1 MARALEDDARYTVAL
16 HHEAGVGLGR
26 VGHAFGRSPH
36 VAWNHDR
43 TACAVVDGE
52 LYDRAPLDAELGLAG
67 RASLPPTDADVV
79 LALYERDGTR
89 FAARLNG
96 GFVAAIWDRRAR
108 RLLVAND
115 RLGTYPLYYARPDGA
130 LLFASGVRALLASP
144 SVSRAIDPVAVQ
156 EFFTFDHV
164 LGDRTL
170 VGAVKLLPQASVLSV
185 CDGQVAIE
193 PYWPLR
199 YPALHEARPEAWYLE
214 QFVHLLKQAVAR
226 QQPDGLPAG
235 ILLSG
240 GMDSR
245 LLLGPL
251 RELGATVEALTFG
264 IPGCDDARI
273 AKELAEAVG
282 SRHRFFELEPDWLQR
297 KADDAVR
304 ATDGLGNIV
313 NLHAFATLDAQV
325 EFAKVF
331 YKGFLGDALFG
342 WAIKRQMWGD
352 YDPATHVTMQMD
364 TYIGHGAMPYDPRKG
379 LPVLSAALNQRAGD
393 GLLEDYR
400 EGYRRAGSSQL
411 AVQRLYFDLTQR
423 VPRMTLNGVE
433 VVRSR
438 GIVRL
443 PFCDNDLVD
452 FALAMPPGM
461 LFERRIQK
469 DALTRYY
476 PRLAQLPLPETGRP
490 LSFCARDV
498 AWQVRTLAGWHLRKR
513 GLGWL
518 APREGERP
526 YKDYNRW
533 FRTALRPWVEDLLL
547 TPRTL
552 DRGLVDPAF
561 VRRLVDEHMAGAN
574 HAVKLGALLTFELW
588 HRRFAD

>member
-1 MARALEDDARYTVAL
+1 MARALEDDARFTVSL

-26 VGHAFGRSPH
+26 VGHAFGRSPQ

-43 TACAVVDGE
+43 TTCAVMDGE
-52 LYDRAPLDAELGLAG
+52 LYDRARLDLELGLTG
-67 RASLPPTDADVV
+67 RADAPVTDADVV
-79 LALYERDGTR
+79 LALYEREGTR

-108 RLLVAND
+108 QMLVATD
-115 RLGTYPLYYARPDGA
+115 RLGTYPLYYAQPDGQ
-130 LLFASGVRALLASP
+130 LLFASAVRALLASP

-164 LGDRTL
+164 LNDRTL
-170 VGAVKLLPQASVLSV
+170 VAAVKLLPQASVLTV
-185 CDGQVAIE
+185 RDGQVTIE

-199 YPALHEARPEAWYLE
+199 YPARYDARPEPWYLE
-214 QFVHLLKQAVAR
+214 RFVHLLRQAVAR

-235 ILLSG
+235 VLLSG

-245 LLLGPL
+245 LIIGPL
-251 RELGATVEALTFG
+251 HELGARVEMLTFG

-273 AKELAEAVG
+273 AKELSDSVG
-282 SRHRFFELEPDWLQR
+282 SRHHFFELEPDWLR
-297 KADDAVR
+297 HKADEAVR
-304 ATDGLGNIV
+304 TTDGLGNIV
-313 NLHAFATLDAQV
+313 NLHAFATLDAQTAI
-325 EFAKVF
+325 AKVF

-379 LPVLSAALNQRAGD
+379 LPVFSEAFNRSAGD

-400 EGYRRAGSSQL
+400 EGYRRADSSQL
-411 AVQRLYFDLTQR
+411 SVQRLYFDLTQR
-423 VPRMTLNGVE
+423 VPRMTLKGVE
-433 VVRSR
+433 VVRNR

-452 FALAMPPGM
+452 FALATPPGL
-461 LFERRIQK
+461 LFERRLQR
-469 DALTRYY
+469 DALTRHY
-476 PRLAQLPLPETGRP
+476 PRLAQAPLPETGRP

-498 AWQVRTLAGWHLRKR
+498 GWQVRTLAGWHLRKR

-533 FRTALRPWVEDLLL
+533 FRTALRPWVEELLL
-547 TPRTL
+547 SPRAL
-552 DRGLVDPAF
+552 DRGHLDAAF
-561 VRRLVDEHMAGAN
+561 VRRLVEDHMGGAN

-588 HRRFAD
+588 QRRFAD